1 MFPAFR
7 LGSVCILLLAIL
19 PARAGLELAVF
30 DADATPATGM
40 SLAYDPMIAVGELTL
55 RCRGVVLTGAGDP
68 IVLCAVDWIGI
79 ANEARDAF
87 RDQLAAAAGTT
98 RDRVALHTLHQH
110 DAPVADF
117 TAARI
122 LASHHLAPGVFDPA
136 IVQPAMARAGNA
148 VRIAMTNRQ
157 PVTQVGWGRATVHQ
171 VASNRRIPG
180 PDGRIRGVRYTAC
193 PDPELRAAPEGT
205 VDPVVVMLSFW
216 DGEKPL
222 AALSYYATHPQSYY
236 RTGIANPDFPGIA
249 RFLADQAHPGLP
261 HIHFNGAGGNI
272 GAGKYN
278 DGAHTNRAVL
288 AGRLA
293 DGLERAWAATVRQR
307 LDAADVGWNVEKV
320 RLPVAAHLDRA
331 KDEATLARPDP
342 TLYVHVAK
350 LAWLDQSTA
359 GRISEVACLRLGSLR
374 VLHLPGEL
382 FVEYQLAAQQMR
394 PDLGV
399 AMAAYGDYG
408 PGYIGT
414 EIAYRQGGYE
424 TEPNSSFVDP
434 AVQGIL
440 MGAIGRLLGSGGAN
454 ENR

>member
-1 MFPAFR
+1 MLPSVRRWFA
-7 LGSVCILLLAIL
+7 LGLYFLTVSL
-19 PARAGLELAVF
+19 PVRAGLELAVF
-30 DADATPATGM
+30 DADATPATGT
-40 SLAYDPMIAVGELTL
+40 LLTYDPMIAVGELTL
-55 RCRGVVLTGAGDP
+55 RCRGIVLTGAGEP

-79 ANEARDAF
+79 ANEAHDVF

-98 RDRVALHTLHQH
+98 RERVALHVLHQH

-117 TAARI
+117 TAAR
-122 LASHHLAPGVFDPA
+122 LLMARGMAPGVFDPA
-136 IVQPAMARAGNA
+136 IVQPAMARASNA
-148 VRIAMTNRQ
+148 VRAALTNRQ
-157 PVTQVGWGRATVHQ
+157 PVTQVGWGRAEVHQ

-193 PDPELRAAPEGT
+193 TDAGLRAAPEGT
-205 VDPVVVMLSFW
+205 VDPRLVVVSFW
-216 DGEKPL
+216 NGDKPL

-278 DGAHTNRAVL
+278 DGAPTNRAVL
-288 AGRLA
+288 AARLA
-293 DGLERAWAATVRQR
+293 DGMERAWAATVRQP
-307 LDAADVGWNVEKV
+307 LDVADVGWSVEPV
-320 RLPVAAHLDRA
+320 RLPVAKHIDRA
-331 KDEATLARPDP
+331 LEEAALARPTP
-342 TLYVHVAK
+342 AVYVHVAK
-350 LAWLDQSTA
+350 LAWLDRDAA
-359 GRISEVACLRLGSLR
+359 GRKADVACLRLGGIR

-408 PGYIGT
+408 ASYIGT
-414 EIAYRQGGYE
+414 EQAYPEGGYE
-424 TEPNSSFVDP
+424 TGPDSSFVDP
-434 AVQGIL
+434 SVQGVL
-440 MGAIGRLLGSGGAN
+440 LGAIGRLLGAGGG
-454 ENR
+454 R